1 MLGKKLKNLR
11 GKRTQEEIAKAV
23 GLSRARYAH
32 YENDIREPDLETLER
47 FADFFDVSIDYLLGR
62 TEKQNL
68 THQEPEDADFQAF
81 ANNPELQKFYKE
93 LPYSK
98 EEAVKRLR
106 DIWEILK
113 HES

>member
-47 FADFFDVSIDYLLGR
+47 FADFLMFQLITFLDVQKNKILLIKNLKMQTFKHLLTIQNYRSFTKNFLIQKKRQLKDYVIFG
-62 TEKQNL
+62 
-68 THQEPEDADFQAF
+68 
-81 ANNPELQKFYKE
+81 KF
-93 LPYSK
+93 
-98 EEAVKRLR
+98 
-106 DIWEILK
+106 
-113 HES
+113 

>member
-1 MLGKKLKNLR
+1 MLGKNLKNLR

-62 TEKQNL
+62 TEKQKL
-68 THQEPEDADFQAF
+68 APQ
-81 ANNPELQKFYKE
+81 
-93 LPYSK
+93 
-98 EEAVKRLR
+98 EEADLTFKPLLTVQNYRSFTKNFLIRKKRQLR
-106 DIWEILK
+106 DYVTFGK
-113 HES
+113 F

>member
-1 MLGKKLKNLR
+1 MLGKNLKKLR
-11 GKRTQEEIAKAV
+11 GKRTQEDIAKAV

-62 TEKQNL
+62 TEKQKL
-68 THQEPEDADFQAF
+68 APQEEDADFQAF
-81 ANNPELQKFYKE
+81 AYNPELQKFYKE